1 MEIMLLKDVY
11 KLGRAGDVKRVAN
24 GYGRNFLIPQGLA
37 TLATPGALTQ
47 SDRIRASAEEE
58 RARLNHELTAVFEQL
73 NSLQL
78 NFPVKAGETGKLYGS
93 VTNQMISE
101 AIMDSKGI
109 EIDRMQIVS
118 EPIRSLGVHPVS
130 ARLTVDLIAELTVVV
145 HREELPPESA
155 FEQELEEAEDTEDF
169 ADLQAELEAEE
180 AEAQA
185 AEDDE
190 QTEQDERQAPE
201 RDEQTEQDERQAAE
215 DDEQTEPEQAQSI
228 EGEEQPEN
236 AELVDEVAAEN
247 EMGEESEDNTEETS
261 EDSTEEES
269 DDHAEEDSEVDATGS
284 EEEVEKS

>member
-11 KLGRAGDVKRVAN
+11 KLGRAGDVKRVAS

-155 FEQELEEAEDTEDF
+155 FEQEPEEAEDTEDF

-190 QTEQDERQAPE
+190 QTEQDEG
-201 RDEQTEQDERQAAE
+201 QAAE